1 MAGFWEKGKGFGIRG
16 AKGETFVII
25 MREVEMFGK
34 GGGGSK
40 YFWQEGG
47 KMGYIFR

>member
-1 MAGFWEKGKGFGIRG
+1 LAGFWEKRKGFGIRR
-16 AKGETFVII
+16 AKAETFVII

-34 GGGGSK
+34 GGGDNK
-40 YFWQEGG
+40 YFWPEGG